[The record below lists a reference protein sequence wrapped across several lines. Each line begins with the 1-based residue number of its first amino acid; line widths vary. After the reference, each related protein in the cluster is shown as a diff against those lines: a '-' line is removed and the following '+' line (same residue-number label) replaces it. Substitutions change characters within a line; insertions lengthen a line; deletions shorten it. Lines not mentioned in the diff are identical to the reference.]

1 MFNDIITGAIVAQG
15 EAAIAVALRTQ
26 NKKKTCNVYFFNY
39 SCIFRYY

>member
-26 NKKKTCNVYFFNY
+26 KKKNVQ
-39 SCIFRYY
+39 CIFLQLFLHF